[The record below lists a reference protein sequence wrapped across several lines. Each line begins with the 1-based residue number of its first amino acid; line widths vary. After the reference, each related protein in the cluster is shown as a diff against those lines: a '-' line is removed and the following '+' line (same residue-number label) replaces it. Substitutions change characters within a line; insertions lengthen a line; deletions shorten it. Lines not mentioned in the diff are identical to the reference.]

1 MPTMGPLDAGHKQRL
16 DKFGDTYLI
25 PDPGQRMDF
34 LVGREIRDRV
44 MRWVR
49 GPEILEMGA
58 GDGRWT
64 VEIIQRFGHSS
75 VVDGS
80 RKLLENL
87 KTAHGDKLTCHECFF
102 EDFVPPGGA
111 RFQTVIATHIL
122 EHVHEPVAVLQRSQ
136 QWLAPGGRM
145 ILVVPNATSLHRR
158 LGVKMGHLKT
168 VYDFS
173 ERDYALG
180 HQRIY
185 DMETLKSH
193 ALEAGYRIV
202 HAQGFQLKILPFA
215 MMADF
220 PEPLFKALFDIGDEL
235 PPEMTSDIGLVLEVG
250 QQS

>member
-1 MPTMGPLDAGHKQRL
+1 MGPLDAAHKQRL
-16 DKFGDTYLI
+16 DKFGDTYLVS
-25 PDPGQRMDF
+25 DPGQRVDF
-34 LVGREIRDRV
+34 MVGREIRDRV
-44 MRWVR
+44 MPWVR
-49 GPEILEMGA
+49 GPEVLEMGA

-64 VEIIQRFGHSS
+64 VEIIGRFGHSS

-80 RKLLENL
+80 RKLLQNL
-87 KTAHGDKLTCHECFF
+87 KTAHGDKVACHESFF
-102 EDFVPPGGA
+102 EDFLPPNGA
-111 RFQTVIATHIL
+111 RFDTVVATHIL
-122 EHVHEPVAVLQRSQ
+122 EHVHEPVAVLQRSR

-193 ALEAGYRIV
+193 ALASGYKIV
-202 HAQGFQLKILPFA
+202 HARGFQLKILPFA

-220 PEPLFKALFDIGDEL
+220 PEPLFKALFDMGDEL
-235 PPEMTSDIGLVLEVG
+235 PPEMTSDIGLVLEAG
-250 QQS
+250 RKS